1 MNVYFFD
8 ENTKEFIAEAKARK
22 DPRASERLGK
32 DVWLLPANATFDAP
46 LQAKDGYKVVYKDGW
61 QYEKLPEPKKEPEPT
76 LDELKDQKRSEINAD
91 RDRSEHG
98 GFEYLDKTFDSDPVS
113 CQRIS
118 CAAQAMQ
125 YAADDATITWTTKD
139 NSTID
144 LNKNQLSGLVVA
156 LAQWSNTCHQKATAL
171 KAKIDAA
178 QTAEELEK
186 ISWDETPLI
195 L

>member
-1 MNVYFFD
+1 MFEYGQIIEYIDATYN
-8 ENTKEFIAEAKARK
+8 ENFNAAHKWCA
-22 DPRASERLGK
+22 LN
-32 DVWLLPANATFDAP
+32 NATFDELVDQRKMIGGELHRFFKINKIDKTVTIQDP
-46 LQAKDGYKVVYKDGW
+46 V
-61 QYEKLPEPKKEPEPT
+61 EIKKT
-76 LDELKDQKRSEINAD
+76 LDELKAQKRAEINAH
-91 RDRSEHG
+91 RDGDEQG

-171 KAKIDAA
+171 KAKIEAA

-186 ISWDETPLI
+186 ILWDETPLI